1 MLRVY
6 MLIIVVGLIGG
17 VVYGAYAY
25 YNDTQQRIKT
35 LQENNAKLETV
46 AKANEMTINSLQE
59 SQEKFA
65 TLNNEL
71 QTKLNLALNYGDDL
85 RKKLHKH
92 DLTRLSIKK
101 PGLIEKRINDGTNKY
116 LTVSSLL
123 LLTLLLSSCGYLRK
137 PEKEIVVK
145 TVEVQKIVPIQP
157 QPKPVDMI
165 DVKFYV
171 VTEENY
177 EEFKEKFMK
186 TNNDYVFYAVSVHD
200 YENLAFNMAELYR
213 YIRQQKEIII
223 YYEKAVEV
231 KPEEKVE

>member
-46 AKANEMTINSLQE
+46 AKTNELTINSLQE
-59 SQEKFA
+59 SQERFA

-71 QTKLNLALNYGDDL
+71 QTKLNLALTYGDDL

-101 PGLIEKRINDGTNKY
+101 PGLIEKRINNGTKK
-116 LTVSSLL
+116 LFDSIES
-123 LLTLLLSSCGYLRK
+123 
-137 PEKEIVVK
+137 
-145 TVEVQKIVPIQP
+145 
-157 QPKPVDMI
+157 
-165 DVKFYV
+165 
-171 VTEENY
+171 VTAHPTIE
-177 EEFKEKFMK
+177 
-186 TNNDYVFYAVSVHD
+186 
-200 YENLAFNMAELYR
+200 
-213 YIRQQKEIII
+213 
-223 YYEKAVEV
+223 
-231 KPEEKVE
+231 

>member
-1 MLRVY
+1 M
-6 MLIIVVGLIGG
+6 GLI
-17 VVYGAYAY
+17 
-25 YNDTQQRIKT
+25 N
-35 LQENNAKLETV
+35 
-46 AKANEMTINSLQE
+46 
-59 SQEKFA
+59 
-65 TLNNEL
+65 
-71 QTKLNLALNYGDDL
+71 
-85 RKKLHKH
+85 
-92 DLTRLSIKK
+92 
-101 PGLIEKRINDGTNKY
+101 Y

-213 YIRQQKEIII
+213 YIRQQKEIMI
-223 YYEKAVEV
+223 YYEEAVKV
-231 KPEEKVE
+231 KPKEKVE

>member
-1 MLRVY
+1 M
-6 MLIIVVGLIGG
+6 GLI
-17 VVYGAYAY
+17 
-25 YNDTQQRIKT
+25 N
-35 LQENNAKLETV
+35 
-46 AKANEMTINSLQE
+46 
-59 SQEKFA
+59 
-65 TLNNEL
+65 
-71 QTKLNLALNYGDDL
+71 
-85 RKKLHKH
+85 
-92 DLTRLSIKK
+92 
-101 PGLIEKRINDGTNKY
+101 Y

-145 TVEVQKIVPIQP
+145 TIEVQKIVPIQP
-157 QPKPVDMI
+157 QPKPIDMI

-223 YYEKAVEV
+223 YYEEAVKI
-231 KPEEKVE
+231 KPQEKKDAKE

>member
-1 MLRVY
+1 M
-6 MLIIVVGLIGG
+6 GLI
-17 VVYGAYAY
+17 
-25 YNDTQQRIKT
+25 N
-35 LQENNAKLETV
+35 
-46 AKANEMTINSLQE
+46 
-59 SQEKFA
+59 
-65 TLNNEL
+65 
-71 QTKLNLALNYGDDL
+71 
-85 RKKLHKH
+85 
-92 DLTRLSIKK
+92 
-101 PGLIEKRINDGTNKY
+101 Y

-145 TVEVQKIVPIQP
+145 TIEVQKIVPIQP

-231 KPEEKVE
+231 KPEEKKDGKE

>member
-1 MLRVY
+1 M
-6 MLIIVVGLIGG
+6 GLI
-17 VVYGAYAY
+17 
-25 YNDTQQRIKT
+25 N
-35 LQENNAKLETV
+35 
-46 AKANEMTINSLQE
+46 
-59 SQEKFA
+59 
-65 TLNNEL
+65 
-71 QTKLNLALNYGDDL
+71 
-85 RKKLHKH
+85 
-92 DLTRLSIKK
+92 
-101 PGLIEKRINDGTNKY
+101 Y

-137 PEKEIVVK
+137 PEKEIVVQ
-145 TVEVQKIVPIQP
+145 TVEVQKIIPIQP

-213 YIRQQKEIII
+213 YIIQQKEIMI
-223 YYEKAVEV
+223 YYEEAVKV
-231 KPEEKVE
+231 KPKEKVE

>member
-1 MLRVY
+1 M
-6 MLIIVVGLIGG
+6 GLI
-17 VVYGAYAY
+17 
-25 YNDTQQRIKT
+25 N
-35 LQENNAKLETV
+35 
-46 AKANEMTINSLQE
+46 
-59 SQEKFA
+59 
-65 TLNNEL
+65 
-71 QTKLNLALNYGDDL
+71 
-85 RKKLHKH
+85 
-92 DLTRLSIKK
+92 
-101 PGLIEKRINDGTNKY
+101 Y

-123 LLTLLLSSCGYLRK
+123 LLTLLLSSCGYIRK

-213 YIRQQKEIII
+213 YIIQQKEIMI

>member
-1 MLRVY
+1 M
-6 MLIIVVGLIGG
+6 GLI
-17 VVYGAYAY
+17 
-25 YNDTQQRIKT
+25 N
-35 LQENNAKLETV
+35 
-46 AKANEMTINSLQE
+46 
-59 SQEKFA
+59 
-65 TLNNEL
+65 
-71 QTKLNLALNYGDDL
+71 
-85 RKKLHKH
+85 
-92 DLTRLSIKK
+92 
-101 PGLIEKRINDGTNKY
+101 Y

-123 LLTLLLSSCGYLRK
+123 LLTLLLSSCGYIRK

-145 TVEVQKIVPIQP
+145 TVEVQKIIPIQP

-171 VTEENY
+171 VTEENFA
-177 EEFKEKFMK
+177 EFKEKFMK

-213 YIRQQKEIII
+213 YIRQQKEIMI

>member
-1 MLRVY
+1 M
-6 MLIIVVGLIGG
+6 GLI
-17 VVYGAYAY
+17 
-25 YNDTQQRIKT
+25 N
-35 LQENNAKLETV
+35 
-46 AKANEMTINSLQE
+46 
-59 SQEKFA
+59 
-65 TLNNEL
+65 
-71 QTKLNLALNYGDDL
+71 
-85 RKKLHKH
+85 
-92 DLTRLSIKK
+92 
-101 PGLIEKRINDGTNKY
+101 Y

-123 LLTLLLSSCGYLRK
+123 LLTLLLSSCGYIRK

-145 TVEVQKIVPIQP
+145 TIEVQKIIPIQP
-157 QPKPVDMI
+157 QPKPIDMI

-171 VTEENY
+171 VTEENFA
-177 EEFKEKFMK
+177 EFKEKFMK

>member
-1 MLRVY
+1 MLRMY

-25 YNDTQQRIKT
+25 YHDTQQRIKT

-46 AKANEMTINSLQE
+46 AKSNELTINSLQE

-101 PGLIEKRINDGTNKY
+101 PGLIEKRINDGTNK
-116 LTVSSLL
+116 LFDSIESVTAH
-123 LLTLLLSSCGYLRK
+123 
-137 PEKEIVVK
+137 PVV
-145 TVEVQKIVPIQP
+145 E
-157 QPKPVDMI
+157 
-165 DVKFYV
+165 
-171 VTEENY
+171 
-177 EEFKEKFMK
+177 
-186 TNNDYVFYAVSVHD
+186 
-200 YENLAFNMAELYR
+200 
-213 YIRQQKEIII
+213 
-223 YYEKAVEV
+223 
-231 KPEEKVE
+231 

>member
-1 MLRVY
+1 M
-6 MLIIVVGLIGG
+6 GLI
-17 VVYGAYAY
+17 
-25 YNDTQQRIKT
+25 N
-35 LQENNAKLETV
+35 
-46 AKANEMTINSLQE
+46 
-59 SQEKFA
+59 
-65 TLNNEL
+65 
-71 QTKLNLALNYGDDL
+71 
-85 RKKLHKH
+85 
-92 DLTRLSIKK
+92 
-101 PGLIEKRINDGTNKY
+101 Y

-145 TVEVQKIVPIQP
+145 TIEVQKIVPIQP
-157 QPKPVDMI
+157 QPKAVDMI

-177 EEFKEKFMK
+177 AEFKEKFMK

>member
-1 MLRVY
+1 M
-6 MLIIVVGLIGG
+6 GLI
-17 VVYGAYAY
+17 
-25 YNDTQQRIKT
+25 N
-35 LQENNAKLETV
+35 
-46 AKANEMTINSLQE
+46 
-59 SQEKFA
+59 
-65 TLNNEL
+65 
-71 QTKLNLALNYGDDL
+71 
-85 RKKLHKH
+85 
-92 DLTRLSIKK
+92 
-101 PGLIEKRINDGTNKY
+101 Y

-145 TVEVQKIVPIQP
+145 TIEVQKIVPIQP

-213 YIRQQKEIII
+213 YITQQKEIMI

>member
-1 MLRVY
+1 M
-6 MLIIVVGLIGG
+6 GLI
-17 VVYGAYAY
+17 
-25 YNDTQQRIKT
+25 N
-35 LQENNAKLETV
+35 
-46 AKANEMTINSLQE
+46 
-59 SQEKFA
+59 
-65 TLNNEL
+65 
-71 QTKLNLALNYGDDL
+71 
-85 RKKLHKH
+85 
-92 DLTRLSIKK
+92 
-101 PGLIEKRINDGTNKY
+101 Y

-123 LLTLLLSSCGYLRK
+123 LLTLLLSSCGYIRK

-223 YYEKAVEV
+223 YYEKAVKV